1 MANTVL
7 IVDDEPSSR
16 QTLEAVLEGEGY
28 RLEMAENG
36 FQALEKA
43 RMLLPDVILL
53 DVMMP
58 GLTGFEVCERIR
70 ADEQLAE
77 IPIIIL
83 TALDDRNSMLKAL
96 ESGADDFISK
106 PFDRHELRARLVGIL
121 RLNRYQKLVNE
132 RASLEKANVE
142 LVAAYDATIL
152 GWSRAM
158 DLRDRETEGHSQRV
172 AEHTVQLAQAM
183 GLSEQELIYIR
194 RGALLHD
201 MGKLGIPDSILHK
214 PDKLTTEEWDI
225 MHQHPQLAYDM
236 LSSIAYLHPA
246 LDIPYCH
253 HEKWDGSG
261 YPHKLRGEH
270 IPLPAR
276 IFAIVDVWDALTSER
291 PYRPAWSKADAHAYI
306 REQSGRHFEP
316 RIVDLF
322 LKTIGKNGSTR

>member
-7 IVDDEPSSR
+7 IVDDEPSGR

-43 RMLLPDVILL
+43 RQLLPDVILL

-58 GLTGFEVCERIR
+58 GLTGFEVCEQIR
-70 ADEQLAE
+70 KDEKLAE

-83 TALDDRNSMLKAL
+83 TALDDRNSMLRAL
-96 ESGADDFISK
+96 ESGADDFITK

-132 RASLEKANVE
+132 RASLEKANAE
-142 LVAAYDATIL
+142 LIAAYDATIL

-172 AEHTVQLAQAM
+172 AEQTSQLAQAM
-183 GLSEQELIYIR
+183 GLSDLELLHVR
-194 RGALLHD
+194 RGSLLHD
-201 MGKLGIPDSILHK
+201 LGKLGVPDSILLK
-214 PDKLTTEEWDI
+214 PDKLTEEEWNI
-225 MHQHPQLAYDM
+225 MRQHPQLAYDM
-236 LSSIAYLHPA
+236 LSSIDYLRPA

-261 YPHKLRGEH
+261 YPNKLKGEH
-270 IPLPAR
+270 IPFAAR

-291 PYRPAWSKADAHAYI
+291 PYRPAWSKEEARAYI
-306 REQSGRHFEP
+306 QEQSGKHFEP
-316 RIVDLF
+316 HIVDLF
-322 LKTIGKNGSTR
+322 LKTIGKD